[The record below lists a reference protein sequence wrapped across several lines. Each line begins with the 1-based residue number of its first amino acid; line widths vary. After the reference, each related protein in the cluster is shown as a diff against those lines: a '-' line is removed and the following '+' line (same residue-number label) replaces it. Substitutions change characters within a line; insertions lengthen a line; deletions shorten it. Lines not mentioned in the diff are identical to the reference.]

1 MAQQKS
7 TLGSKSD
14 FRLTTTGQC
23 LHCTGS
29 FSCKGTVCHFEHIP
43 PHQWEIK
50 ENSSPAQSQNS
61 LGSFVECYTSSR
73 QCYLH
78 VSPAATHYEFLVFFR
93 ISHLYFTTI
102 YVTAHNR
109 AIFFVHK
116 YKKDIKLYLNI
127 KMLFFQ
133 RHYISEGLLP
143 IPCSDQ
149 TPSHPHHLNRQ
160 HLIHVSHPAFSFS
173 IPSPPRSV
181 RILLRKEAVSSLPG
195 VIWRVRCLPDPLCRR
210 VTSAEPA

>member
-29 FSCKGTVCHFEHIP
+29 FSRKGTACHFEHIP
-43 PHQWEIK
+43 PHRWEIK

-73 QCYLH
+73 QRYLH
-78 VSPAATHYEFLVFFR
+78 VSPAATHYEFLIFLR

-102 YVTAHNR
+102 YVNAHNR

-116 YKKDIKLYLNI
+116 YKKDIKLYLNKYQNAI
-127 KMLFFQ
+127 LSDALHLWGIAAHPLF
-133 RHYISEGLLP
+133 RSDILP
-143 IPCSDQ
+143 
-149 TPSHPHHLNRQ
+149 PS
-160 HLIHVSHPAFSFS
+160 
-173 IPSPPRSV
+173 SP
-181 RILLRKEAVSSLPG
+181 
-195 VIWRVRCLPDPLCRR
+195 
-210 VTSAEPA
+210 